1 MTTPPIPVIFS
12 DIDGTLIDFET
23 YSFAKTETA
32 VHQLIA
38 HHIPLVLCSSKTK
51 AEQAYYRQAL
61 GIPDP
66 FIVENGSAIFVPKG
80 YFPFTVDY
88 QRADLEFDIIE
99 LGIPAA
105 QIRQIFL
112 QVRQDTGLAL
122 QSFTD
127 LSVAEVSRVT
137 GLDEAAAQNARTRD
151 YSETIATPLTAVTR
165 PQLQAAFA
173 AYDLALISGGKFH
186 TLTSMR
192 SNKGTAVTILTTLFR
207 RKLGQIVTVG
217 LGDSANDRPLLA
229 AVERP
234 YLVQK
239 PNGRWQKMNDLAIT
253 KVPGIGPDGWQQVV
267 SKLLQTHAAHR

>member
-1 MTTPPIPVIFS
+1 M
-12 DIDGTLIDFET
+12 IDFET
-23 YSFAKTETA
+23 YSFAETETA

-38 HHIPLVLCSSKTK
+38 RHIPLVLCSSKTK

-80 YFPFTVDY
+80 YFPFAVDY
-88 QRADLEFDIIE
+88 QRTGPEFDIIE
-99 LGIPAA
+99 LGLPAA

-112 QVRQDTGLAL
+112 QVRQETGLTL

-127 LSVAEVSRVT
+127 LTVAEVSRIT
-137 GLDEAAAQNARTRD
+137 GLDEAAAQNAQTRD
-151 YSETIATPLTAVTR
+151 YSETIVTPLTAVIR
-165 PQLQAAFA
+165 QQLQTAFA
-173 AYDLALISGGKFH
+173 AHDLALISGGKFH

-192 SNKGTAVTILTTLFR
+192 SDKGTAVTILTTLFR
-207 RKLGQIVTVG
+207 RQLGLIVTVG

-253 KVPGIGPDGWQQVV
+253 KVPGIGPDGWQQVI
-267 SKLLQTHAAHR
+267 SKLLQTHATHR